1 MGGREGGETD
11 EIKKNNN
18 QNKQQRREGKQTQQ
32 ERGQRG
38 DTAISVKSE
47 YCVNR
52 ILPWS
57 VDSASHETVNSRN
70 FRMARRWDH
79 SAYYPPVI
87 SPCLRKYVERIN
99 NGDKREKVGKRDE
112 RVFREDLFCGFHE

>member
-1 MGGREGGETD
+1 MT
-11 EIKKNNN
+11 
-18 QNKQQRREGKQTQQ
+18 
-32 ERGQRG
+32 
-38 DTAISVKSE
+38 TAISVKSE

-70 FRMARRWDH
+70 SRMARRWDH

-87 SPCLRKYVERIN
+87 SPCLQKYVERIN